1 MLFDSSRPYTF
12 DRVVRMV
19 LTTLVAL
26 GLFLLL
32 RYLSDVLVP
41 FAVAAALAYFLN
53 PLVTELEK
61 RTKSRAFAVGY
72 TFAGI
77 FIVGMAMI
85 VIAVPM
91 VAHQFSRFDHD
102 IRKLR
107 ADLTSALMPSPAP
120 NLRASRAQNQP
131 VSVTSEATSQP
142 TSQSTTVAVKSTLGL
157 QELWEGWADY
167 LNDAESQPR
176 SVRLERLLAHV
187 EGTPVGT
194 VLADAMEF
202 VKTTE
207 FRSLVLDLASRLAVG
222 GITVINVF
230 VELLLGATVIVVI
243 LLYLLFMLLD
253 FPTYLATWKSFLPPD
268 FRSDVIEF
276 FREFEAVLRRYFRG
290 QFVIAAISGVLYAV
304 AFSMI
309 NLPMAVPFGL
319 IIGLLTMVPYLP
331 MIALIPGAML
341 AVMRS
346 LGGDSSLIS
355 SFMWLGIAFAGVQ
368 IIQEG
373 LIAPRVMG
381 KATGLSPVAIIL
393 GLLICSKLLGFLG
406 LILAIPITCLAI
418 TYYRKFVL
426 RHVDVAAAATDDA
439 ESSTGAA

>member
-41 FAVAAALAYFLN
+41 FAVAAALAYVLN

-77 FIVGMAMI
+77 FIVGVAMI

-102 IRKLR
+102 IRKLK
-107 ADLTSALMPSPAP
+107 ADLTSALMPTPTPKLRVNKTHDQPIAATFPA
-120 NLRASRAQNQP
+120 A
-131 VSVTSEATSQP
+131 SQP
-142 TSQSTTVAVKSTLGL
+142 SSQPAAGAAKSTLGL
-157 QELWEGWADY
+157 QELWEGWGDY
-167 LNDAESQPR
+167 LDDAESQPR
-176 SVRLERLLAHV
+176 SVRLERLLARV
-187 EGTPVGT
+187 EGTPIGT

-207 FRSLVLDLASRLAVG
+207 FRSLVLDLLSRLAVG
-222 GITVINVF
+222 GFTVINVF
-230 VELLLGATVIVVI
+230 VEMLLGATVIVVI
-243 LLYLLFMLLD
+243 LLYLVFMLLD

-268 FRSDVIEF
+268 YRSDVLEF

-290 QFVIAAISGVLYAV
+290 QFVIAAISALLYAV
-304 AFSMI
+304 AFSLI
-309 NLPMAVPFGL
+309 SLPMAVPFGL
-319 IIGLLTMVPYLP
+319 VIGLLTMVPYLP

-346 LGGDSSLIS
+346 IGGDSSLIS
-355 SFMWLGIAFAGVQ
+355 SFMWLGIAFVGVQ

-426 RHVDVAAAATDDA
+426 RHVDVETAATEDA
-439 ESSTGAA
+439 ASSAGAA